1 MSELSRS
8 ERARYARHL
17 VLPEVGPEGQQRLRA
32 GRVLVVG
39 AGGLGS
45 PAALYLAA
53 AGVGRI
59 GIADGDQVELSN
71 LQRQIL
77 HTDADV
83 GRSKTASAR
92 AALQARNPL
101 VEVEELGRLDA
112 ATVADAVERFDVV
125 VDGSDNFTARY
136 LLNDACVRAGRPY
149 VFGAV
154 HRFQG
159 QVAVFGL
166 AGGPCYRCLHP
177 EPPPPGLVAS
187 CAEAGVLG
195 VLPGVIGSLQ
205 AAEALKLLLG
215 LGEPLSG
222 RMLIF
227 DALAAGF
234 DEIALARD
242 PRCPACGDAPRPE
255 ARVVPLEACAPPPPL
270 SVHELRRRLAGDSPP
285 ALVDVRTPG
294 EHALGHLPGSR
305 SIPLDELEARLEE
318 LRAGGALVVYCQSG
332 VRSARAAALLRSAG
346 LASVSDLA
354 GGYLAWQAA
363 GPAATP

>member
-1 MSELSRS
+1 MSELSPG
-8 ERARYARHL
+8 ERGRYARHL
-17 VLPEVGPEGQQRLRA
+17 VLPEVGPVGQQRLRA

-83 GRSKTASAR
+83 GRPKTASAR
-92 AALQARNPL
+92 AALQARNPF

-112 ATVADAVERFDVV
+112 TTVADAVDRFDVV

-177 EPPPPGLVAS
+177 EPPPAGLVAN

-205 AAEALKLLLG
+205 ATEALKLLLG
-215 LGEPLSG
+215 MGEPLSG
-222 RMLIF
+222 RMLVF

-242 PRCPACGDAPRPE
+242 PRCPACGDAPRPD
-255 ARVVPLEACAPPPPL
+255 ALVVPAESCAPPPL
-270 SVHELRRRLAGDSPP
+270 SVHELRRRLAGDQPP
-285 ALVDVRTPG
+285 TLVDVRTPG
-294 EHALGHLPGSR
+294 EHAQGHLPGSR
-305 SIPLDELEARLEE
+305 SIPLDELESRVEE
-318 LRAGGALVVYCQSG
+318 LRAGVALVVYCQSG

-346 LASVSDLA
+346 LPAVSDLG

-363 GPAATP
+363 ETAPAR

>member
-1 MSELSRS
+1 MSGLSPR

-17 VLPEVGPEGQQRLRA
+17 VLPEVGSEGQQRLRA

-59 GIADGDQVELSN
+59 GIADGDEVELSN

-83 GRSKTASAR
+83 GRPKTASAR

-112 ATVADAVERFDVV
+112 AAVADAIARFDVV

-177 EPPPPGLVAS
+177 EPPPAGLVAS
-187 CAEAGVLG
+187 CADAGVLG

-205 AAEALKLLLG
+205 AVEALKLLLG
-215 LGEPLSG
+215 LGQPLSG

-227 DALAAGF
+227 DALAASF

-242 PRCPACGDAPRPE
+242 PRCPACGEAPRAE
-255 ARVVPLEACAPPPPL
+255 ALVVPAEACAPPPI
-270 SVHELRRRLAGDSPP
+270 SVRELRRRLAGDRPP
-285 ALVDVRTPG
+285 TLVDVRTPG
-294 EHALGHLPGSR
+294 EHAQGHLPGSR
-305 SIPLDELEARLEE
+305 SIPLDELESRMGE
-318 LRAGGALVVYCQSG
+318 LRPGGALVVYCQSG

-346 LASVSDLA
+346 LSAVSDLA
-354 GGYLAWQAA
+354 GGYLAWQSA
-363 GPAATP
+363 GPASAP